1 MADKEKKDFIAMPH
15 DSLDKKA
22 RLATTKSQLR
32 RRGDNIVAY
41 EVHELI

>member
-1 MADKEKKDFIAMPH
+1 MADKEKKDFIAMLQA
-15 DSLDKKA
+15 SLDKKA

-32 RRGDNIVAY
+32 CRRDNIVAY